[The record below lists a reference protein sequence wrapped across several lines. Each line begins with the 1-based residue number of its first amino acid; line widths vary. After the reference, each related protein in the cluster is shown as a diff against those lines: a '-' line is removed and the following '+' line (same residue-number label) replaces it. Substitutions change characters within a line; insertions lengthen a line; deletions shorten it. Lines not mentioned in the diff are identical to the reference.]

1 MIINFEKAKRCQCS
15 NISNRYICSNKSKT
29 LYSRGV
35 KLYCLT
41 HYRYYVGIYAT
52 RIQSVYRGNRSR
64 RIINTI
70 YKILPDELQYKI
82 LYYIRRDTY
91 QKRYNKRILDA
102 FEKRITSIYKLYF
115 NNKLSNDFIYETI
128 IINNS
133 NKIINI
139 CRLFQKY
146 NVLKRI
152 EYYRYEVLNIVRIFG
167 RIINN
172 MADARDIYEDVEL
185 QMQYKLKI
193 KKLDD
198 TYKMMN
204 IILMDRN
211 NEYTTMEL
219 DLFNFI

>member
-1 MIINFEKAKRCQCS
+1 MLDK
-15 NISNRYICSNKSKT
+15 
-29 LYSRGV
+29 
-35 KLYCLT
+35 
-41 HYRYYVGIYAT
+41 
-52 RIQSVYRGNRSR
+52 
-64 RIINTI
+64 I
-70 YKILPDELQYKI
+70 YKRLPDELQYKI

-115 NNKLSNDFIYETI
+115 NNRLSNDFIYETI

-172 MADARDIYEDVEL
+172 MADREEFIAGFEL

-219 DLFNFI
+219 DLFNLI

>member
-1 MIINFEKAKRCQCS
+1 MLINYNKVLRCECRNITNNKICKRKS
-15 NISNRYICSNKSKT
+15 NILYIVEK
-29 LYSRGV
+29 
-35 KLYCLT
+35 KLYCKNHF
-41 HYRYYVGIYAT
+41 HYYRDIYALK
-52 RIQSVYRGNRSR
+52 IQSIWKGLIQR
-64 RIINTI
+64 RMLDKI
-70 YKILPDELQYKI
+70 YKRLPDELQYKI

-115 NNKLSNDFIYETI
+115 NNRLSNDFIYETI

-167 RIINN
+167 GIINN

-219 DLFNFI
+219 DLFNLI

>member
-1 MIINFEKAKRCQCS
+1 MTIQEK
-15 NISNRYICSNKSKT
+15 
-29 LYSRGV
+29 
-35 KLYCLT
+35 
-41 HYRYYVGIYAT
+41 
-52 RIQSVYRGNRSR
+52 RI
-64 RIINTI
+64 
-70 YKILPDELQYKI
+70 
-82 LYYIRRDTY
+82 
-91 QKRYNKRILDA
+91 QKRYNKRIHDA
-102 FEKRITSIYKLYF
+102 FEKRLTSIYKLYF
-115 NNKLSNDFIYETI
+115 NNKLSNDFIHETIETI

-167 RIINN
+167 GIINN

-219 DLFNFI
+219 DLFNLI